1 MNYEKSCNLTR
12 SSLASATTEKQ
23 DIKLALIQDY
33 VSLNG
38 LSSVIPVTEE
48 ASLDA
53 GMQSSVKALRVLR
66 EQ

>member
-1 MNYEKSCNLTR
+1 M
-12 SSLASATTEKQ
+12 ASATTEKQ